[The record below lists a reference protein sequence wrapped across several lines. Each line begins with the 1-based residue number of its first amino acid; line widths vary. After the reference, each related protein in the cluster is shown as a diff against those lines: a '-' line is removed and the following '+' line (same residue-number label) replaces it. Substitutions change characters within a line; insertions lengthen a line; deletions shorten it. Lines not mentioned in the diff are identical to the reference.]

1 MRYPELAQQIID
13 LQTAD
18 QQLRDQLARSGQL
31 GQGYNEAMQR
41 LHNQNATHLAHI
53 IDGIGYPTVER
64 VGEAANAAAWL
75 VIQHAIGQP
84 PFMRKCLQLL
94 EEAVAEQQA
103 DHKHLAYLSDR
114 IAVLAGQP
122 QRYGTQFDWDEQG
135 KLSPNTCDDRAA
147 VDRRR
152 ATLGLNSLAEQTRLM
167 RKRAAAEQ
175 QQAPANFQARKREM
189 DAWRK
194 KTGWV

>member
-1 MRYPELAQQIID
+1 MRHPDLAQQIIN

-18 QQLRDQLARSGQL
+18 QQLRDRLARSGQL

-41 LHNQNATHLAHI
+41 LHNQNATRLAHI
-53 IDGIGYPTVER
+53 IDDIGYPTVER

-84 PFMRKCLQLL
+84 AFMRKCLQLL

-103 DHKHLAYLSDR
+103 DPKHLAYLSDR

-152 ATLGLNSLAEQTRLM
+152 AKLGLNSLAEQTRLM
-167 RKRAAAEQ
+167 RKRAAEEQ
-175 QQAPANFQARKREM
+175 QQAPADFDARKREM
-189 DAWRK
+189 DDWRK
-194 KTGWV
+194 RVGWE